1 MISDVDINSFI
12 NNVTHSVHMA
22 FSSCQ
27 VQRSQL
33 LKRKTQQISSNNPLC
48 AEESCIYV
56 LTPALSSMLKS
67 APLWMRQPTVYLWPL
82 SAAMCRGVF
91 WCRKESNHAAY
102 VGGSKA
108 MLTFGKGLIVTYTEG
123 DMNRNPS
130 GIIKHTYPI
139 LVTNVDFSSFLNK
152 AVHCVLVASFSCQM
166 QWSPLMER
174 PKFC

>member
-1 MISDVDINSFI
+1 MVLHICTYPSIILNVEIGSSANEAAHCVLMASF
-12 NNVTHSVHMA
+12 
-22 FSSCQ
+22 SCH
-27 VQRSQL
+27 VQRGFLMQ
-33 LKRKTQQISSNNPLC
+33 KK
-48 AEESCIYV
+48 
-56 LTPALSSMLKS
+56 
-67 APLWMRQPTVYLWPL
+67 
-82 SAAMCRGVF
+82 
-91 WCRKESNHAAY
+91 SNHSAY

-130 GIIKHTYPI
+130 CIIKHAYPI

-174 PKFC
+174 QNSVNWSYTFTCVCR